1 MTSPIGPDHIY
12 QLVSVGDANVSGDG
26 ARLACTQSWID
37 MDSMES
43 RSRIMV
49 MDLPDGELAP
59 LGVENAKK
67 DSLPKFAPD
76 GSSIAFIRPDEKDKR
91 QVWLAP
97 ISGGEVRQVTD
108 MPGGVGEYA
117 WAPDSKRLAVVSD
130 VDPDR
135 TPEGHDSKLDPRV
148 RVVRRIKH
156 RYDTLGW
163 RGDAHSH
170 IYVVGVDG
178 GEALQ
183 VTDGDWD
190 DRAPVWSPDG
200 QRIAFMSSRREDRD
214 FVDYNEAYVVDS
226 GGGEAELWSEGLYSV
241 GGLGWSLDSLAL
253 AVLGSDDP
261 QANAGW
267 QSWLFVLRP
276 GQAPVRLT
284 DDSLNPG
291 ATWAPSLPSPSIFWT
306 GGERI
311 FFLADSRGETY
322 LIDASAS
329 GGSMKKLTG
338 GGVAMTG
345 LAMDA
350 QARRVVV
357 SVASP
362 SSPGDLHLLGLSSGE
377 SSQIADYNHDY
388 FAAHSPAS
396 LEKFSI
402 TREGMEI
409 QCRLWLPPGF
419 DSSRQY
425 PLVLDIHGG
434 PNGVFTDGFNS
445 LQQVLATSG
454 YLVLCVNPRGSS
466 SYGVDFTKAVLEDW
480 GGEDFLDII
489 AAVDDV
495 CGRPYVDS
503 SRLGVHGFSYGG
515 YMTTW
520 IVGHD
525 RRFGAAVAG
534 APCIDLPS
542 LYYTSDIGVSF
553 GELHLGGTAMD
564 NFEAMRERS
573 PLTYAPNVET
583 PVLLMHG
590 EADFRCP
597 INQSEQYF
605 TALKRL
611 GKEVELVRFPDS
623 SHSLNRSG
631 HPRLREEYLKRA
643 LDWFNSRL
651 GRTKLL

>member
-12 QLVSVGDANVSGDG
+12 QLVSVGDANVSRDG
-26 ARLACTQSWID
+26 SLLAFTQSWID
-37 MDSMES
+37 VDSMES
-43 RSRIMV
+43 GSRIMV
-49 MDLPDGELAP
+49 MDLPDGEPSP
-59 LGVENAKK
+59 LDVENAKK
-67 DSLPKFAPD
+67 DSLPKFSPD
-76 GSSIAFIRPDEKDKR
+76 GTTMAFIRPDEKEKR

-97 ISGGEVRQVTD
+97 IGGGEARQVTD

-117 WAPDSKRLAVVSD
+117 WSPDSKSLAVVSD

-135 TPEGHDSKLDPRV
+135 PPEGHDPKLDPRV
-148 RVVRRIKH
+148 MVVRRIKH

-163 RGDAHSH
+163 RGDAYSH
-170 IYVVGVDG
+170 IFVVSLDG

-200 QRIAFMSSRREDRD
+200 QHIAFMSSRRGDRD
-214 FVDYNEAYVVDS
+214 FVDYNEAYVVNAE
-226 GGGEAELWSEGLYSV
+226 GGEAQLWSDGLMSV
-241 GGLGWSLDSLAL
+241 GGLAWSPDGSAL

-261 QANAGW
+261 QANSGW
-267 QSWLFVLRP
+267 QSWLFVVRP
-276 GQAPVRLT
+276 DQPPVRLT
-284 DDSLNPG
+284 DDSLNPA
-291 ATWAPSLPSPSIFWT
+291 ATWAPTLPPPNIFWT
-306 GGERI
+306 EDGRI
-311 FFLADSRGETY
+311 LFLADSRGESW
-322 LIDASAS
+322 LISASAS
-329 GGSMKKLTG
+329 SGVVERAAGGS
-338 GGVAMTG
+338 VAMTG
-345 LAMDA
+345 LAMDG
-350 QARRVVV
+350 QARHIVV
-357 SVASP
+357 SVSSP
-362 SSPGDLHLLGLSSGE
+362 SSPGDLHLLDALGE
-377 SSQIADYNHDY
+377 ESRRITDFNHDY
-388 FAAHSPAS
+388 FSDHSPAS

-402 TREGMEI
+402 TRAGVEI
-409 QCRLWLPPGF
+409 QCRLWRPPGF
-419 DSSRQY
+419 DPARQY

-466 SYGVDFTKAVLEDW
+466 SYGVDFMKAVLDDW

-495 CGRPYVDS
+495 CHRAYVDS

-520 IVGHD
+520 IVGQD

-553 GELHLGGTAMD
+553 GELHLGGTAME
-564 NFEAMRERS
+564 NSEAMRERS

-623 SHSLNRSG
+623 SHLFNRAG

-643 LDWFNSRL
+643 LDWFDSRL
-651 GRTKLL
+651 GEPGEP